1 MIDPY
6 RVLNVP
12 RDADP
17 ATIKAA
23 YRKLA
28 KRLHP
33 DRNPGDAHAE
43 QRFKEISRAY
53 NLLSDPK
60 QRRRFDRGEIDAEGR
75 PRGFAGFGGFG
86 PQSRGGA
93 GPQGAGGFRGFEDIL
108 GRMFGGGFGG
118 AFGRG
123 GGPQGAEDL
132 LRRAGSRGA
141 QDPGT
146 ADRRYRIEVD
156 FLTAARG
163 GEVRL
168 ELAGGRTLKL
178 DVPPGTEDGRVLRLR
193 GQGDPGPSGAPGDAL
208 VTVAVRPDPRF
219 TLRGRDIHVE
229 LPVGLRDAV
238 LGAKL
243 AVPTIDG
250 PVRITVP
257 AGANSGQTLRLKG
270 KGVAVPDGSR
280 GDQYVRLLVTL
291 PDPPDAELAAFLR
304 RWAAARRAAEDEV
317 ERA

>member
-1 MIDPY
+1 MTDPY
-6 RVLNVP
+6 RVLNVS

-17 ATIKAA
+17 AAIKAA

-33 DRNPGDAHAE
+33 DRNPGDARAE
-43 QRFKEISRAY
+43 QRFKEISQAY
-53 NLLSDPK
+53 DLLSDPSK
-60 QRRRFDRGEIDAEGR
+60 RRRFDRGEIDADGR
-75 PRGFAGFGGFG
+75 PRGFAGFGA
-86 PQSRGGA
+86 QGA
-93 GPQGAGGFRGFEDIL
+93 AGGFRGFEDIL

-118 AFGRG
+118 GFGRST
-123 GGPQGAEDL
+123 GPQSAEEM
-132 LRRAGSRGA
+132 LRRRGRA
-141 QDPGT
+141 PEDAAPS

-178 DVPPGTEDGRVLRLR
+178 DVPPGTEDGGVLRLR
-193 GQGDPGPSGAPGDAL
+193 GQGDPGPDGAPTGDAL
-208 VTVAVRPDPRF
+208 VTIAIRPDPRF
-219 TLRGRDIHVE
+219 ALKGRDVHVE
-229 LPVGLRDAV
+229 LPVGLSDAV

-270 KGVAVPDGSR
+270 KGVAAPDGSR
-280 GDQYVRLLVTL
+280 GDQYVRLIVTL
-291 PDPPDAELAAFLR
+291 PDPPDAELVAYLR
-304 RWAAARRAAEDEV
+304 RWATARRASEDVEV

>member
-1 MIDPY
+1 MNDPY

-17 ATIKAA
+17 AAIKAA

-33 DRNPGDAHAE
+33 DRNPGDAGAE
-43 QRFKEISRAY
+43 QRFKEITRAY
-53 NLLSDPK
+53 ELLSDSK
-60 QRRRFDRGEIDAEGR
+60 KRRRFDRGEIDAEGR
-75 PRGFAGFGGFG
+75 PRGFGGFGAQRPGGFGG
-86 PQSRGGA
+86 
-93 GPQGAGGFRGFEDIL
+93 QGAGGFGSFEDIL
-108 GRMFGGGFGG
+108 GRMFGG

-123 GGPQGAEDL
+123 SPQGAEEL
-132 LRRAGSRGA
+132 LRRGRAQGSETPA
-141 QDPGT
+141 S

-168 ELAGGRTLKL
+168 ELAGGRALKL

-193 GQGDPGPSGAPGDAL
+193 GQGEPGAGGTPAGDAL
-208 VTVAVRPDPRF
+208 VTIVVRPDPRF
-219 TLRGRDIHVE
+219 TLQGRDVHVE

-270 KGVAVPDGSR
+270 KGVAAPDGSR

-291 PDPPDAELAAFLR
+291 PDPPDAELVAYLR
-304 RWAAARRAAEDEV
+304 RWASARRAAEDAEV

>member
-1 MIDPY
+1 MTDPY

-17 ATIKAA
+17 AAIKAA

-33 DRNPGDAHAE
+33 DRNPGDARAE
-43 QRFKEISRAY
+43 QRFKEISQAY
-53 NLLSDPK
+53 DLLSDPSK
-60 QRRRFDRGEIDAEGR
+60 RRRFDRGEIDADGR
-75 PRGFAGFGGFG
+75 PRGFAGFG
-86 PQSRGGA
+86 A
-93 GPQGAGGFRGFEDIL
+93 QGAPGGFRGFEDIL

-118 AFGRG
+118 GFGRG
-123 GGPQGAEDL
+123 GTGPHSAEEM
-132 LRRAGSRGA
+132 LRRRARAPDADAAPS
-141 QDPGT
+141 

-178 DVPPGTEDGRVLRLR
+178 DVPPGTEDGGVLRLR
-193 GQGDPGPSGAPGDAL
+193 GQGDPGPDGAPGGDAL
-208 VTVAVRPDPRF
+208 VTIAIRPDPRF
-219 TLRGRDIHVE
+219 VLKGRDVHVE
-229 LPVGLRDAV
+229 LPVGLSDAV

-250 PVRITVP
+250 PVRIAVP

-270 KGVAVPDGSR
+270 KGVAAPDGGR
-280 GDQYVRLLVTL
+280 GDQYVRLVVTL
-291 PDPPDAELAAFLR
+291 PDPPDAELSAYLR
-304 RWAAARRAAEDEV
+304 RWATARRASEDVEV

>member
-1 MIDPY
+1 MKDPY
-6 RVLNVP
+6 LVLDVP
-12 RDADP
+12 RNADQ
-17 ATIKAA
+17 AAIKAA

-33 DRNPGDAHAE
+33 DRNPGDARAE
-43 QRFKEISRAY
+43 QRFKDASQAY
-53 NLLSDPK
+53 DLLSDPTK
-60 QRRRFDRGEIDAEGR
+60 RRRFDRGEIDAEGR
-75 PRGFAGFGGFG
+75 PRGFAGFGG
-86 PQSRGGA
+86 S

-123 GGPQGAEDL
+123 GGPQSAEEM
-132 LRRAGSRGA
+132 LRRHTQGPQAPRN
-141 QDPGT
+141 T
-146 ADRRYRIEVD
+146 DRRYRIEVD

-168 ELAGGRTLKL
+168 EVAGGRTLKL
-178 DVPPGTEDGRVLRLR
+178 EVPPGTEDGRVLRLR
-193 GQGDPGPSGAPGDAL
+193 GQGDAGSDRGPGGDAL
-208 VTVAVRPDPRF
+208 VTIAVRPDPRF
-219 TLRGRDIHVE
+219 TLKDSDIHVE
-229 LPVGLRDAV
+229 LPVGLSDAV

-270 KGVAVPDGSR
+270 KGVVAPDGSR
-280 GDQYVRLLVTL
+280 GDQYVRLIVTL
-291 PDPPDAELAAFLR
+291 PDPPDAELSAYLR
-304 RWAAARRAAEDEV
+304 RWATARRASEDVEV

>member
-1 MIDPY
+1 MKDPY
-6 RVLNVP
+6 LVLNVP
-12 RDADP
+12 RDADQ
-17 ATIKAA
+17 AAIKAA

-33 DRNPGDAHAE
+33 DRNPGDARAE
-43 QRFKEISRAY
+43 QRFKEASQAY
-53 NLLSDPK
+53 DLLSDPTK
-60 QRRRFDRGEIDAEGR
+60 RRRFERGEIDAEGR
-75 PRGFAGFGGFG
+75 PRGFAGFG
-86 PQSRGGA
+86 SS
-93 GPQGAGGFRGFEDIL
+93 GPQGGGGFRGFEDIL

-123 GGPQGAEDL
+123 GGPQSVEEML
-132 LRRAGSRGA
+132 HRRSQSQGPQAPR
-141 QDPGT
+141 D

-168 ELAGGRTLKL
+168 EVAGGRTLKL
-178 DVPPGTEDGRVLRLR
+178 EVPPGTEDGRVLRLR
-193 GQGDPGPSGAPGDAL
+193 GQGEAGSDRGPGGDAL
-208 VTVAVRPDPRF
+208 VTIAVRPDPRF
-219 TLRGRDIHVE
+219 TLKDRDIHVE
-229 LPVGLRDAV
+229 LPVALSDAV

-270 KGVAVPDGSR
+270 KGVATPEGGR
-280 GDQYVRLLVTL
+280 GDQYVRLVVTL
-291 PDPPDAELAAFLR
+291 PEPPDAELAAYLR
-304 RWAAARRAAEDEV
+304 RWATARRADEDSEV